1 MYTRKLFVF
10 FVLFAT
16 GVVSTHINI
25 LEWLESKLNKNTS
38 MLKEVLAILRKE
50 NTSHLREVAYGK
62 KSYQSSTFVDN
73 GTPYSSNLAVDGN
86 MDTFMHTHSDN
97 YPHWEV
103 DLGKNY
109 QIKRVEI
116 YTRRNCCGERTHDL
130 DISVGPSQNKMALC
144 YHYVGPAKTAAHLI
158 FDCQRTIN
166 GRYVNLTIKGKEM
179 FNIAEVKV
187 YAIL

>member
-1 MYTRKLFVF
+1 
-10 FVLFAT
+10 
-16 GVVSTHINI
+16 
-25 LEWLESKLNKNTS
+25 
-38 MLKEVLAILRKE
+38 

-144 YHYVGPAKTAAHLI
+144 YHYVGPAKTGAHLI

-166 GRYVNLTIKGKEM
+166 GRYVNLTIKEKKCL
-179 FNIAEVKV
+179 I
-187 YAIL
+187 

>member
-1 MYTRKLFVF
+1 
-10 FVLFAT
+10 
-16 GVVSTHINI
+16 
-25 LEWLESKLNKNTS
+25 
-38 MLKEVLAILRKE
+38 MLTDLLIVLALGQILSDAAEFLSDNFLLSVKIILFDFFNVKLCFAE

-116 YTRRNCCGERTHDL
+116 YTRRNCCG
-130 DISVGPSQNKMALC
+130 K
-144 YHYVGPAKTAAHLI
+144 
-158 FDCQRTIN
+158 
-166 GRYVNLTIKGKEM
+166 
-179 FNIAEVKV
+179 
-187 YAIL
+187 